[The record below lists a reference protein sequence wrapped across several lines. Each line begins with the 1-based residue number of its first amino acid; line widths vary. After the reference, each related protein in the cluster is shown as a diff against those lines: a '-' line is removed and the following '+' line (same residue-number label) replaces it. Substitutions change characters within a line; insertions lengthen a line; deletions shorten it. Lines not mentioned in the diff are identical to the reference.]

1 VGRGQPAF
9 STCET
14 DQTIGGLNGGAGSTR
29 RNDAILGSGI
39 VVFLTRRLAGASG
52 IATIAVKEFAHKA
65 AHCPWEQQKSQLLP
79 SGMLLHGT
87 STGK

>member
-1 VGRGQPAF
+1 
-9 STCET
+9 
-14 DQTIGGLNGGAGSTR
+14 
-29 RNDAILGSGI
+29 
-39 VVFLTRRLAGASG
+39 VFLTRRLAGASG

-65 AHCPWEQQKSQLLP
+65 AHCPWEQQKSQLVP